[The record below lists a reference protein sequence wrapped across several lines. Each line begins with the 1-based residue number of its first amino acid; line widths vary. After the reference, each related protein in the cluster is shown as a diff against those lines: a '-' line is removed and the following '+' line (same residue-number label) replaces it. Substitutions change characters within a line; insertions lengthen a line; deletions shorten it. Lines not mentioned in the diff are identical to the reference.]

1 MGLKQLPP
9 VIVTHIVSRFLGR
22 EGFVGQL
29 PHLTA
34 NEVDGGPQSTD
45 PLVSGLGLSCRPH
58 LSPHV
63 WPGRPLWPVRTLH
76 STGEGHQLQARQ
88 LSASPASLALSPG
101 DCCGAQEA
109 PSTYRLPRS
118 ITLQLGS
125 RPRGEGSGSWSLVPV
140 RPVACPAW
148 APGHQGQVAL
158 GCLMGVLEPRD
169 LVSLQP
175 FPSSGQELCWGA
187 EKAEA
192 ARPPCWSSQ
201 RMWNVQTGP
210 SPSAPA
216 LPLHAGSLRLPL
228 LSPCPQDEA
237 NTHHGQ
243 LLVLQPG
250 HGGALREPQLL
261 GLPAL

>member
-1 MGLKQLPP
+1 MGC
-9 VIVTHIVSRFLGR
+9 
-22 EGFVGQL
+22 
-29 PHLTA
+29 PHSSLYW
-34 NEVDGGPQSTD
+34 GGPPAASQAAVCFPGLPGPQPWGLLWRTGGSFHLQAPQEHHSTAWE
-45 PLVSGLGLSCRPH
+45 PASWGGVGVLEPGPCPPCGLSSLGPWCPH
-58 LSPHV
+58 
-63 WPGRPLWPVRTLH
+63 
-76 STGEGHQLQARQ
+76 
-88 LSASPASLALSPG
+88 
-101 DCCGAQEA
+101 
-109 PSTYRLPRS
+109 
-118 ITLQLGS
+118 
-125 RPRGEGSGSWSLVPV
+125 
-140 RPVACPAW
+140 AW

-158 GCLMGVLEPRD
+158 GRLMGVLEPRD

-228 LSPCPQDEA
+228 LFPCPQDEA